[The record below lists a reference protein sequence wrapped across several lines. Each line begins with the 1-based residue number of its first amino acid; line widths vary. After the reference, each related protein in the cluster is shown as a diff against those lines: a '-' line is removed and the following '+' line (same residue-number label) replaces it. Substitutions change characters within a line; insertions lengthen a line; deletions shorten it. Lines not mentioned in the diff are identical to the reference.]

1 MSYIRSTFQAPYS
14 IVSAKQR
21 AKKYYR
27 KFMQEFAEATSAP
40 VH

>member
-1 MSYIRSTFQAPYS
+1 MSYIRSSFLPPYS
-14 IVSAKQR
+14 DVSAKQR

-27 KFMQEFAEATSAP
+27 KFMQEFAEATSMP